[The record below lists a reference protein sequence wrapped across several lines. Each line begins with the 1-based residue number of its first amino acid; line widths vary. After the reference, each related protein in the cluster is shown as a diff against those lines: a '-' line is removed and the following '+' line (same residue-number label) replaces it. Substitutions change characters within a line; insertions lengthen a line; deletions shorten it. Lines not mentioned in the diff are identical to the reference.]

1 MVRLDAILCDA
12 LLSKA
17 EYRTI
22 DELPR
27 DQLLTRLCSKMQP
40 FHTIQLPEQ
49 KEPILRKGHPKPVEI
64 VQEIRQG
71 RKTVTKVTGVEAF
84 GLDVDELVKE
94 FTKLCASSVTCKDFF
109 FSLSFFFT
117 HFRCS
122 CPYSWCQSQEP
133 IVSNHDPGP
142 TDQECDRSDAA

>member
-109 FSLSFFFT
+109 FFFFPLFFT
-117 HFRCS
+117 HFHCS
-122 CPYSWCQSQEP
+122 CPYSWCQS
-133 IVSNHDPGP
+133 
-142 TDQECDRSDAA
+142 